1 MGDTRRGCA
10 SLRNEHRVE
19 RMERFLSEH
28 YADDIDV
35 PQVARAAGVHPQY
48 ASALFRDLRGRTLVE
63 ALARRRVAHA
73 QLLLR
78 TTDAT
83 VLDVA
88 LSSGFQS
95 LSRFYAAFRRFVGQ
109 SPAAFRGA
117 APLPLAER
125 VRPPVLHV
133 LWIDD
138 QPLNNLTERRLL
150 AARGLCT
157 DAYTDNRSALR
168 ALEQASFDLIVSDIH
183 RGRASESGWDL
194 LRELRRQNLRV
205 PFFFYT
211 GDADARLRHRAERAS
226 AHGAFHR
233 SGDLLQALL
242 LASGEADAV
251 TSGAAPGAA
260 E

>member
-1 MGDTRRGCA
+1 
-10 SLRNEHRVE
+10 
-19 RMERFLSEH
+19 MERFLAEH
-28 YADDIDV
+28 YAEDIDV

-48 ASALFRDLRGRTLVE
+48 ASALFRDLRGRPLVE
-63 ALARRRVAHA
+63 ALARRRVAQA

-88 LSSGFQS
+88 LTSGFQS

-109 SPAAFRGA
+109 SPAAFRAA
-117 APLPLAER
+117 APLPPAESSQA
-125 VRPPVLHV
+125 PVLHV

-138 QPLNNLTERRLL
+138 QPLNNLAERRLL
-150 AARGLCT
+150 ATRGLFT

-168 ALEQASFDLIVSDIH
+168 ALEHASFDLIISDIH
-183 RGRASESGWDL
+183 RGRAHESGWDL

-233 SGDLLQALL
+233 SGELLQALL
-242 LASGEADAV
+242 LACGESGSTSSEAEKSPDRP
-251 TSGAAPGAA
+251 SD
-260 E
+260 

>member
-1 MGDTRRGCA
+1 MGEFRRGGAC
-10 SLRNEHRVE
+10 LRDEHRVE
-19 RMERFLSEH
+19 RMEHFLAEH

-35 PQVARAAGVHPQY
+35 PQIARAAGVHPQY
-48 ASALFRDLRGRTLVE
+48 ASVLFRQLRGRPLVE
-63 ALARRRVAHA
+63 ALARRRVAQA

-78 TTDAT
+78 STDAT
-83 VLDVA
+83 VLEVA

-109 SPAAFRGA
+109 SPAAFRA
-117 APLPLAER
+117 SAPLPTGAL
-125 VRPPVLHV
+125 RPPVLHV

-168 ALEQASFDLIVSDIH
+168 ALEQAPFDLIVSDIH

-242 LASGEADAV
+242 LASGETDAV
-251 TSGAAPGAA
+251 ASSAVPARPAV
-260 E
+260 